1 MRNNFK
7 AITAALVFGL
17 ATSTVAS
24 AMSHLAS
31 ISIAPL
37 WPTNSNPGN
46 TVLYQVTVER
56 SGQGLLEV
64 NFSSAGLPDGCV
76 ASFASNP
83 VRFTGKDPR
92 FVQFLMTITGPA
104 PTPTDS
110 FAFTVTGTARREAI
124 TLTNTLPQGLGAAPV
139 APVLVDLNLR
149 PDGVA
154 ELRGLGATGQT
165 YEIEATSDL
174 GNPTWSSVGA
184 STADGNGRFTFIH
197 ESAQAKTTPMRFYR
211 AVLLA
216 PDVP

>member
-7 AITAALVFGL
+7 AITAALVLGL
-17 ATSTVAS
+17 AASTGAP

-46 TVLYQVTVER
+46 VVLYQVTVER
-56 SGQGLLEV
+56 SGRGLLEV
-64 NFSSAGLPDGCV
+64 DFSSAGLPDGCV
-76 ASFASNP
+76 ASFTYDP

-92 FVQFLMTITGPA
+92 LVQFVMTITGPA
-104 PTPTDS
+104 PTPTDL

-124 TLTNTLPQGLGAAPV
+124 TLTNTIPQALGAAPA
-139 APVLVDLNLR
+139 APVLVGLDLR

-174 GNPTWSSVGA
+174 ANATWSSVGD

-197 ESAQAKTTPMRFYR
+197 ESAQVTTTPMRFYR

-216 PDVP
+216 PNVP